1 MKNGIRLLAVL
12 IGLQCISLQSA
23 IVIENITVI
32 DAKNEVRNGQTVFIE
47 NGLIQSIGS
56 TLDSSIGETD
66 SNLERVD
73 GTGKYL
79 IPGLWDAHV
88 HLTFVPEIDHKTHFD
103 LYLKNGVTSIR
114 DTGAIL
120 RELKPSLDY
129 IKENPGTTP
138 RLFYAGPLIDGADR
152 VYKGMEPGFPN
163 LSIGIDENSNIRG
176 VVDGLIA
183 EGVTFLKSYE
193 MLTRETYLVLLQ
205 VAKENGL
212 RVTGHVPLSI
222 DLEEAIEAGLGG
234 MQHVRNMDLACAK
247 DADNLLIER
256 QSDLENE
263 EKIAGSALRTHI
275 HSSQRYYAIDNT
287 DDVRCLRIIKKLSAY
302 GVFQT
307 PTLTINTFDSRRFYA
322 DPEWRETYKDLPEAA
337 EKDWMD
343 GSIRL
348 SANDVTEN
356 AMKFDEWSLS
366 LVRTM
371 HEEGVKIIAGTDTPI
386 GYLTPGYSLHKELE
400 LLAEAG
406 LSNLEVLKSATITP
420 AEFFG
425 LEDKMGTIEAGMLAD
440 LVILNQNPLE
450 SISNTQD
457 IHLVIAKGYV
467 Q

>member
-1 MKNGIRLLAVL
+1 MKGKINFLALL
-12 IGLQCISLQSA
+12 IGFQLFSLEA
-23 IVIENITVI
+23 GIVIENITLI
-32 DAKNEVRNGQTVFIE
+32 DAKNGTRTNQTVSIE
-47 NGLIQSIGS
+47 NGVIQSIGS
-56 TLDSSIGETD
+56 AKLDMEDSQIIDGE
-66 SNLERVD
+66 
-73 GTGKYL
+73 GKYL

-88 HLTFVPEIDHKTHFD
+88 HLTFIPEIDHETHFK

-120 RELKPSLDY
+120 SKLQPSLNF
-129 IKENPGTTP
+129 IEENPNTTP

-163 LSIGIDENSNIRG
+163 LSIGIDETSNIPE
-176 VVDGLIA
+176 VVDGLLK

-193 MLTRETYLVLLQ
+193 MLTRETYLELLK
-205 VAKENGL
+205 VAGQNGL

-247 DADNLLIER
+247 DADNLLDDR
-256 QSDLENE
+256 QVSLENE
-263 EKIAGSALRTHI
+263 ASIAGSALRTHI

-287 DDVRCLRIIKKLSAY
+287 DDERCLRIIMKLSEY

-322 DPEWRETYKDLPEAA
+322 DPKWRETYQELPEAA
-337 EKDWMD
+337 ENNWMQ
-343 GSIRL
+343 GSL
-348 SANDVTEN
+348 KLANIDVTEN
-356 AMKFDEWSLS
+356 AKKFDAWSLL
-366 LVRTM
+366 LVNKM
-371 HEEGVKIIAGTDTPI
+371 HQEGVKIIAGTDTPI

-400 LLAEAG
+400 LLSEAG
-406 LSNLEVLKSATITP
+406 LSNMDVLRSATITP

-425 LEDKMGTIEAGMLAD
+425 MENQMGTIEVGKLAD
-440 LVILNQNPLE
+440 LVILDKNPLM
-450 SISNTQD
+450 SISNTQS
-457 IHLVIAKGYV
+457 IHRVIVKGRI

>member
-1 MKNGIRLLAVL
+1 MKGKINLWALL
-12 IGLQCISLQSA
+12 IGFQLFSLEA
-23 IVIENITVI
+23 GIVIENITLI
-32 DAKNEVRNGQTVFIE
+32 DAKNGIRKGQTVSIE
-47 NGLIQSIGS
+47 NGVIQSIGS
-56 TLDSSIGETD
+56 AKLDMDNSKIIDGE
-66 SNLERVD
+66 
-73 GTGKYL
+73 GKYL

-88 HLTFVPEIDHKTHFD
+88 HLTFIPEIDHETHFK

-120 RELKPSLDY
+120 SKLQPSLNF
-129 IKENPGTTP
+129 IEENPNTTP

-163 LSIGIDENSNIRG
+163 LSIGIDETTNIPE
-176 VVDGLIA
+176 VVDGLLK

-193 MLTRETYLVLLQ
+193 MLTRETYLELLK
-205 VAKENGL
+205 VASQNGL

-247 DADNLLIER
+247 DADNLLDDR
-256 QSDLENE
+256 QVSLENE
-263 EKIAGSALRTHI
+263 ASIAGSALRTHI

-287 DDVRCLRIIKKLSAY
+287 DDERCLRIIMKLSEY

-322 DPEWRETYKDLPEAA
+322 DPKWRETYQELPEAA
-337 EKDWMD
+337 EKDWMQ
-343 GSIRL
+343 GSLKLADI
-348 SANDVTEN
+348 DVTEN
-356 AMKFDEWSLS
+356 AKKFDAWSLS
-366 LVRTM
+366 LVNKM
-371 HEEGVKIIAGTDTPI
+371 HQEGVKIIAGTDTPI

-400 LLAEAG
+400 LLSEAG
-406 LSNLEVLKSATITP
+406 LSNMDVLRSATITP

-425 LEDKMGTIEAGMLAD
+425 MESQMGTIEVGKLAD
-440 LVILNQNPLE
+440 LVILDKNPLT
-450 SISNTQD
+450 SISNTQS
-457 IHLVIAKGYV
+457 IHRVIVKGRI

>member
-1 MKNGIRLLAVL
+1 MKGKINLWALL
-12 IGLQCISLQSA
+12 IGFQLFSLEA
-23 IVIENITVI
+23 GIVIENITLI
-32 DAKNEVRNGQTVFIE
+32 DAKNGIRKGQTVSIE
-47 NGLIQSIGS
+47 NGVIQSIGS
-56 TLDSSIGETD
+56 AKLDMGNSKIIDGE
-66 SNLERVD
+66 
-73 GTGKYL
+73 GKYL

-88 HLTFVPEIDHKTHFD
+88 HLTFIPEIDHETHFK

-120 RELKPSLDY
+120 SKLQPSLNF
-129 IKENPGTTP
+129 IEENPNTTP

-163 LSIGIDENSNIRG
+163 LSIGIDETTNIPE
-176 VVDGLIA
+176 VVDGLLK

-193 MLTRETYLVLLQ
+193 MLTRETYLELLK
-205 VAKENGL
+205 VASQNGL

-247 DADNLLIER
+247 DADNLLDDR
-256 QSDLENE
+256 QVSLENE
-263 EKIAGSALRTHI
+263 ASIAGSALRTHI

-287 DDVRCLRIIKKLSAY
+287 DDERCLRIIMKLSEY

-322 DPEWRETYKDLPEAA
+322 DPKWRETYQELPEAA
-337 EKDWMD
+337 EKDWMQ
-343 GSIRL
+343 GSLKLEDI
-348 SANDVTEN
+348 DVTEN
-356 AMKFDEWSLS
+356 AKKFDAWSLS
-366 LVRTM
+366 LVNKM
-371 HEEGVKIIAGTDTPI
+371 HQEGVKIIAGTDTPI

-400 LLAEAG
+400 LLSEAG
-406 LSNLEVLKSATITP
+406 LSNMDVLRSATITP

-425 LEDKMGTIEAGMLAD
+425 MESQMGTIEVGKLAD
-440 LVILNQNPLE
+440 LVILDKNPLT
-450 SISNTQD
+450 SISNTQS
-457 IHLVIAKGYV
+457 IHSVIVKGRI

>member
-1 MKNGIRLLAVL
+1 MKGKINFLALL
-12 IGLQCISLQSA
+12 IGFQLLSLEA
-23 IVIENITVI
+23 GIVIENITLI
-32 DAKNEVRNGQTVFIE
+32 DAKNGTRTNQTVSIE
-47 NGLIQSIGS
+47 NGVIQSIGS
-56 TLDSSIGETD
+56 AKLDMEDSQIIDGE
-66 SNLERVD
+66 
-73 GTGKYL
+73 GKYL

-88 HLTFVPEIDHKTHFD
+88 HLTFIPEIDHETHFK

-120 RELKPSLDY
+120 SKLQPSLNF
-129 IKENPGTTP
+129 IEENPNTTP

-163 LSIGIDENSNIRG
+163 LSIGIDETTNIPE
-176 VVDGLIA
+176 VVDGLLK

-193 MLTRETYLVLLQ
+193 MLTRETYLELLK
-205 VAKENGL
+205 VANQNGL

-247 DADNLLIER
+247 DADNLLDDR
-256 QSDLENE
+256 QVSLENE
-263 EKIAGSALRTHI
+263 ASIAGSALRTHI

-287 DDVRCLRIIKKLSAY
+287 DEERCLRIIMKLSEY

-322 DPEWRETYKDLPEAA
+322 DPKWRETYQELPEAA
-337 EKDWMD
+337 ENNWMQ
-343 GSIRL
+343 GSL
-348 SANDVTEN
+348 KLANIDVTEN
-356 AMKFDEWSLS
+356 AKKFDDWSLS
-366 LVRTM
+366 LVNKM
-371 HEEGVKIIAGTDTPI
+371 HQEGVKIIAGTDTPI

-400 LLAEAG
+400 LLSEAG
-406 LSNLEVLKSATITP
+406 LSNMDVLRSATITP

-425 LEDKMGTIEAGMLAD
+425 MENQMGTIEVGKLAD
-440 LVILNQNPLE
+440 LVILDKNPLT
-450 SISNTQD
+450 SISNTQS
-457 IHLVIAKGYV
+457 IHSVIVKGRI

>member
-1 MKNGIRLLAVL
+1 MKNGIRLLGIL
-12 IGLQCISLQSA
+12 IGFQCIALQSG

-32 DAKNEVRNGQTVFIE
+32 DAKNEVRNEQTVFIE
-47 NGLIQSIGS
+47 NGLIQSIES
-56 TLDSSIGETD
+56 TLSSSIED
-66 SNLERVD
+66 SDSGLERID

-88 HLTFVPEIDHKTHFD
+88 HLTFIPEIDHKTHFD

-114 DTGAIL
+114 DTGAIIA
-120 RELKPSLDY
+120 ELKPSLNY
-129 IKENPGTTP
+129 IKENPDNTP

-193 MLTRETYLVLLQ
+193 MLTRETYLELLQ
-205 VAKENGL
+205 VAKENDL

-247 DADNLLIER
+247 DADNLLVER

-263 EKIAGSALRTHI
+263 EEIAGSALRTHI

-287 DDVRCLRIIKKLSAY
+287 DDVRCLQIIKKLSAY

-322 DPEWRETYKDLPEAA
+322 DPEWRETYKDLPETA

-356 AMKFDEWSLS
+356 ALKFDEWSLS
-366 LVRTM
+366 LVRIM

-386 GYLTPGYSLHKELE
+386 GYLTPGYS
-400 LLAEAG
+400 
-406 LSNLEVLKSATITP
+406 
-420 AEFFG
+420 
-425 LEDKMGTIEAGMLAD
+425 
-440 LVILNQNPLE
+440 
-450 SISNTQD
+450 
-457 IHLVIAKGYV
+457 
-467 Q
+467 

>member
-1 MKNGIRLLAVL
+1 MKRKINLWALL
-12 IGLQCISLQSA
+12 IGFQLFSLEA
-23 IVIENITVI
+23 GIVIENITLI
-32 DAKNEVRNGQTVFIE
+32 DAKNGIRKGQTVSIE
-47 NGLIQSIGS
+47 NGVIQSIGS
-56 TLDSSIGETD
+56 AKLDMGNSKIIDGE
-66 SNLERVD
+66 
-73 GTGKYL
+73 GKYL

-88 HLTFVPEIDHKTHFD
+88 HLTFIPEIDHETHFK

-120 RELKPSLDY
+120 SKLQPSLNF
-129 IKENPGTTP
+129 IEENPNTTP

-163 LSIGIDENSNIRG
+163 LSIGIDETTNIPE
-176 VVDGLIA
+176 VVDGLLK

-193 MLTRETYLVLLQ
+193 MLTRETYLELLK
-205 VAKENGL
+205 VASQNGL

-247 DADNLLIER
+247 DADNLLDDR
-256 QSDLENE
+256 QVSLENE
-263 EKIAGSALRTHI
+263 ASIAGSALRTHI

-287 DDVRCLRIIKKLSAY
+287 DDERCLRIIMKLSEY

-322 DPEWRETYKDLPEAA
+322 DPKWRETYQELPEAA
-337 EKDWMD
+337 EKDWMQ
-343 GSIRL
+343 GSLKLADI
-348 SANDVTEN
+348 DVTEN
-356 AMKFDEWSLS
+356 AKKFDAWSLS
-366 LVRTM
+366 LVNKM
-371 HEEGVKIIAGTDTPI
+371 HQEGVKIIAGTDTPI

-400 LLAEAG
+400 LLSEAG
-406 LSNLEVLKSATITP
+406 LSNMDVLRSATITP

-425 LEDKMGTIEAGMLAD
+425 MESQMGTIEVGKLAD
-440 LVILNQNPLE
+440 LVILDKNPLT
-450 SISNTQD
+450 SISNTQS
-457 IHLVIAKGYV
+457 IHRVIVKGRI

>member
-1 MKNGIRLLAVL
+1 MKRKINLWALL
-12 IGLQCISLQSA
+12 IGFQLFSLEA
-23 IVIENITVI
+23 GIVIENITLI
-32 DAKNEVRNGQTVFIE
+32 DAKNGIRKGQTVSIE
-47 NGLIQSIGS
+47 NGVIQSIGS
-56 TLDSSIGETD
+56 AKLDMGNSKIIDGE
-66 SNLERVD
+66 
-73 GTGKYL
+73 GKYL

-88 HLTFVPEIDHKTHFD
+88 HLTFIPEIDHETHFK

-120 RELKPSLDY
+120 SKLQPSLNF
-129 IKENPGTTP
+129 IEENPNTTP

-163 LSIGIDENSNIRG
+163 LSIGIDETTNIPE
-176 VVDGLIA
+176 VVDGLLK

-193 MLTRETYLVLLQ
+193 MLTRETYLELLK
-205 VAKENGL
+205 VASQNGL

-247 DADNLLIER
+247 DADNLLDDR
-256 QSDLENE
+256 QVSLENE
-263 EKIAGSALRTHI
+263 ASIAGSALRTHI

-287 DDVRCLRIIKKLSAY
+287 DDERCLRIIMKLSEY

-322 DPEWRETYKDLPEAA
+322 DPKWRETYQELPEDA
-337 EKDWMD
+337 EKDWMQ
-343 GSIRL
+343 GSLKLADI
-348 SANDVTEN
+348 DVTEN
-356 AMKFDEWSLS
+356 AKKFDAWSLS
-366 LVRTM
+366 LVNKM
-371 HEEGVKIIAGTDTPI
+371 HQEGVKIIAGTDTPI

-400 LLAEAG
+400 LLSEAG
-406 LSNLEVLKSATITP
+406 LSNMDVLRSATITP

-425 LEDKMGTIEAGMLAD
+425 MESQMGTIEVGKLAD
-440 LVILNQNPLE
+440 LVILDKNPLT
-450 SISNTQD
+450 SISNTQS
-457 IHLVIAKGYV
+457 IHRVIVKGRI